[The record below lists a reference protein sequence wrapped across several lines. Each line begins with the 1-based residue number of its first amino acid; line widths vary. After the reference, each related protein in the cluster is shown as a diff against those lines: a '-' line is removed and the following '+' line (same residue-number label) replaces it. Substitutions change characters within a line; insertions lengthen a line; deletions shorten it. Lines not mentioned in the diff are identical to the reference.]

1 MGIRADLP
9 TPRHDA
15 DRIMLDEA
23 MGAVSP
29 SALAHAI
36 GYKLVERFGGE
47 RAADH
52 HGRNGS
58 AHVNSNE
65 RRHLH
70 GVNFACGLSSCVGK
84 RMQSM
89 YPK

>member
-1 MGIRADLP
+1 MGFRADLP

-47 RAADH
+47 RASLLADAIV
-52 HGRNGS
+52 GNVQN
-58 AHVNSNE
+58 A
-65 RRHLH
+65 RR
-70 GVNFACGLSSCVGK
+70 AAK
-84 RMQSM
+84 
-89 YPK
+89 